1 MKQKIVMIAMVL
13 MLPLATL
20 MAQTPQGEGP
30 GRGKGEKFR
39 EKVIEMRVNYVKE
52 NLGLSDA
59 QNDKFIPVYKD
70 YLQKAA
76 DLIKESR
83 AIKKELKD
91 NFEMKS
97 DQELE
102 TLLQKQYDQELKQ
115 LNLKKEAQ
123 DAYKKIIP
131 LKKVA
136 KLQLV
141 EKEFNRTMLRKAAER
156 MRKPGEPPHAPAPP
170 APPAAPR
177 QDGK

>member
-1 MKQKIVMIAMVL
+1 
-13 MLPLATL
+13 
-20 MAQTPQGEGP
+20 
-30 GRGKGEKFR
+30 
-39 EKVIEMRVNYVKE
+39 
-52 NLGLSDA
+52 
-59 QNDKFIPVYKD
+59 
-70 YLQKAA
+70 
-76 DLIKESR
+76 
-83 AIKKELKD
+83 
-91 NFEMKS
+91 MKS